1 MENEQNNLGNVIHQ
15 IRGYA
20 VEATPWLK
28 FIGVMSI
35 IYGALMCLT
44 IVGILVAWLPIWMGI
59 LLFQAGNAAKDSQ
72 VMDNPVLLVDMMKK
86 LKTFFIINGVLLIL
100 GIIFII
106 FWFIFMGAA
115 LMSLLGGGNNYYGY

>member
-72 VMDNPVLLVDMMKK
+72 VLDNPVLLVDMMKK